1 METLLVIAKICCMY
15 LLADFVAGLFHW
27 WEDAYGNPT
36 WPIIGKTIIQPNLEH
51 HRRPRK
57 FLVGSYW
64 NRINSTV
71 IGVVLVSVIVY
82 LCGYF
87 SWQFAVFAL
96 FLTQSNEIHAIS
108 HRSDKENGKFLC
120 FLQKTG
126 ILQRRSTHGHHHS
139 RPYNSCYCVMTEY
152 LNPVLDR
159 IRFWDRL
166 EAVIA
171 VFGIK
176 PLRGDAIRDGL

>member
-1 METLLVIAKICCMY
+1 MY

-82 LCGYF
+82 LCEYF

-96 FLTQSNEIHAIS
+96 FVTQSNEIHAIS

-126 ILQRRSTHGHHHS
+126 ILQR
-139 RPYNSCYCVMTEY
+139 
-152 LNPVLDR
+152 
-159 IRFWDRL
+159 
-166 EAVIA
+166 
-171 VFGIK
+171 
-176 PLRGDAIRDGL
+176 